1 MPEQTPAAA
10 GQPLASGGPGAQQG
24 AQPPFGSSGATQ
36 PTANKGFE
44 AAGLQRLGMAVK
56 QLEQLI
62 PMLGSGSE
70 IGKDV
75 LKALNMLV
83 KHVPAG
89 GASPAAEKN
98 NIEQM
103 AMQNAQRA
111 QQAQQMR
118 QSQAG
123 QMQQKAAA

>member
-1 MPEQTPAAA
+1 MPETTPAAA
-10 GQPLASGGPGAQQG
+10 GQPPPAPGGQ

-44 AAGLQRLGMAVK
+44 AAGLQRLGMVVK

-75 LKALNMLV
+75 LKALNSLV
-83 KHVPAG
+83 KHVPPG

-118 QSQAG
+118 QSQGGGGGAA
-123 QMQQKAAA
+123 QMPRAA

>member
-1 MPEQTPAAA
+1 M
-10 GQPLASGGPGAQQG
+10 
-24 AQPPFGSSGATQ
+24 
-36 PTANKGFE
+36 
-44 AAGLQRLGMAVK
+44 VIK
-56 QLEQLI
+56 QIEQLI

-70 IGKDV
+70 VGKDV

-103 AMQNAQRA
+103 AMRNAQ
-111 QQAQQMR
+111 
-118 QSQAG
+118 QSQQAG
-123 QMQQKAAA
+123 QMRQPGGQQAAAA